1 METMDEEFPLLLPDG
16 TAAVSL
22 PGHDDHCWIVEA
34 STCNSDAATWTFGI
48 QPGNFGRHLCL
59 HRFKLWWLKP
69 SHGHSGLD
77 IPPETALFLAEMQPQ
92 QQQQQQQYV
101 ALLPVSDTHARA
113 SLHRAGDDSSNGEG
127 LSPSGA
133 AVDEDSPSALAVS
146 ADTGDP
152 ATLLPDTL
160 GVLLVATGPDPFRLV
175 QRLVREATDRLS
187 TQLVSLKEG
196 ARSATVAER
205 VDPGACGEDRGSCD
219 DEGKG
224 RPVASFVDSLGW
236 CTWDSF
242 YTMVTPEGVLE
253 GLSTLHEGGVRPR
266 WVVIDDGWQR
276 TTNDDALNTEQWDER
291 LVGLEA
297 NKRFR
302 RFDEKGKLLLDL
314 GDTVGKM
321 KRDFG
326 VERVLAWHA
335 MAGYWAGVEPEAS
348 EMVPFDPLVAKL
360 LAPEGIQEVDPEMQP
375 ELDHKRFGMVRLGNV
390 EAFYRAYHG
399 YLRDN
404 GVDGVKVDAQSILDC
419 MGGGNGGVPAV
430 TKAYHEGLVQSVQA
444 TFKEGG
450 RPAALIHCMCH
461 APSVLFHIACV
472 SEDRAVIR
480 GSDDFYPREDLSHGP
495 HLYSNSFNA
504 LLLSNL
510 GVQDWD
516 MFQTG
521 LGVQGTGDAAGAAGL
536 SEGANAS
543 WFHAAAR
550 AISGGPVYVSDRP
563 GQHNADILR
572 KLVLEDGSVPRAST
586 NALPTLDCLMRDPQ
600 EEGGGLLQVWALNPL
615 AGTGVVGSFNVRGAS
630 FSQSERAWVRAGR
643 DDEARGGGAVE
654 GTVSPSD
661 VHAFRI
667 TKPHAD
673 RAGGAG
679 EMPPAPGD
687 GVEENEDE
695 TRCCFALYLHRRRE
709 TRVVSLLEAVAIEV
723 LPLSYELATF
733 SRVIGLRLP
742 PLGISTSG
750 EQQQGSSAAD
760 VVESRDGDR
769 PGYDAQEDTVRWAIL
784 GLSDMF
790 NSSAAVSAQ
799 EPFQRGATTRSSGV
813 ECDGGMVPGV
823 AVYVKGSGKFLAVAS
838 RQPSRV
844 TLGGVGGDGA
854 VGSAG
859 LEQGVIHREDGRD
872 DSGRAGGSGDVT
884 VLDASFSALCAATP
898 DGPPSTAL
906 SVGGGRA
913 GLGLVEVVI
922 PGPWDG
928 RERQLTFWWH

>member
-1 METMDEEFPLLLPDG
+1 MEPMDEEFPLLLPDG

-22 PGHDDHCWIVEA
+22 RGHDDHCWIVEA
-34 STCNSDAATWTFGI
+34 STCTSAAATWTFGI

-77 IPPETALFLAEMQPQ
+77 IPPETALFLAEIQ
-92 QQQQQQQYV
+92 QQQQRQQQQYV
-101 ALLPVSDTHARA
+101 ALLPISDTHARA

-127 LSPSGA
+127 SSPSGA
-133 AVDEDSPSALAVS
+133 AVDEEAPSALAVS

-175 QRLVREATDRLS
+175 QRLVREATDRLGA
-187 TQLVSLKEG
+187 QLVSLKEG

-205 VDPGACGEDRGSCD
+205 VDPGACGKDRDSCD
-219 DEGKG
+219 DEDKE
-224 RPVASFVDSLGW
+224 RPVASFVDSFGW

-302 RFDEKGKLLLDL
+302 LRFDEKGKLLLDL

-335 MAGYWAGVEPEAS
+335 MTGYWAGVEPEAS
-348 EMVPFDPLVAKL
+348 EMVPFEPIVAKL
-360 LAPEGIQEVDPEMQP
+360 LAPEGIREVDPEMQP
-375 ELDHKRFGMVRLGNV
+375 ELDQKRFGMVRLGNV

-419 MGGGNGGVPAV
+419 MGVGNGGVPVV
-430 TKAYHEGLVQSVQA
+430 TKAYHEGLVQSAQA
-444 TFKEGG
+444 TFKEGD

-472 SEDRAVIR
+472 SEDRVVIR

-521 LGVQGTGDAAGAAGL
+521 LGGTGDAAGAAGL
-536 SEGANAS
+536 SEGANPS

-572 KLVLEDGSVPRAST
+572 KLVLEDGSVLRAST
-586 NALPTLDCLMRDPQ
+586 NALPTQDCLMRDPQ

-630 FSQSERAWVRAGR
+630 FSQSERAWVRTGR

-661 VHAFRI
+661 MHAFRS
-667 TKPHAD
+667 TKPHSN
-673 RAGGAG
+673 RTGGAG
-679 EMPPAPGD
+679 EIPPAQGH
-687 GVEENEDE
+687 GVDENEDE
-695 TRCCFALYLHRRRE
+695 TRCLFALYLHRRRE

-733 SRVIGLRLP
+733 SRVIDLRLP
-742 PLGISTSG
+742 PLGSSKGG
-750 EQQQGSSAAD
+750 EQRPGSSAAD
-760 VVESRDGDR
+760 VVESRDGDCA
-769 PGYDAQEDTVRWAIL
+769 GYDAQEYTVSWAVL

-799 EPFQRGATTRSSGV
+799 EPFQREATTRSSGA

-823 AVYVKGSGKFLAVAS
+823 AVCVKGSGKFLAVAS

-844 TLGGVGGDGA
+844 TLGGVGGDET

-859 LEQGVIHREDGRD
+859 LEPGVVGCEDGRD
-872 DSGRAGGSGDVT
+872 ASGRAGGSGDVT
-884 VLDASFSALCAATP
+884 VLDASFSTLFAATP

-913 GLGLVEVVI
+913 GMGLVEVVI

-928 RERQLTFWWH
+928 RERQLTFWWR